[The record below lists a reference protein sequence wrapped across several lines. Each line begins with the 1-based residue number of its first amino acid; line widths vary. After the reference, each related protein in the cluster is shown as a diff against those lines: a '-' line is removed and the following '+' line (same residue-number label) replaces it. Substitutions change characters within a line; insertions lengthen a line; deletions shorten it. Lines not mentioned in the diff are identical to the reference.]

1 MARRDSLTMELPGLK
16 RRVGRP
22 ATGKAKT
29 NAQRQAAHRAR
40 RAIEAK
46 LLISV
51 TSNGNSPA
59 REGGFDSCSASTTAT
74 KSHK

>member
-29 NAQRQAAHRAR
+29 GAQRQAAYLKRKKA
-40 RAIEAK
+40 E
-46 LLISV
+46 LSSPV
-51 TSNGNSPA
+51 TEIRVSA
-59 REGGFDSCSASTTAT
+59 AAGGFDSCSASTTAT
-74 KSHK
+74 NSHK